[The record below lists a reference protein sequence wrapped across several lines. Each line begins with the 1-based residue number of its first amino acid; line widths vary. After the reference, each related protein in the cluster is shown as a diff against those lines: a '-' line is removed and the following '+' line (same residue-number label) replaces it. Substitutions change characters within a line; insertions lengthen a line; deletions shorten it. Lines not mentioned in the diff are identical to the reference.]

1 MGKNESC
8 PLILKEIRRIL
19 PEFRYIFKP
28 NCVKLDAARCCV
40 SAAAGW

>member
-1 MGKNESC
+1 MGKNQSC
-8 PLILKEIRRIL
+8 PFIVKEIRRK
-19 PEFRYIFKP
+19 FRYFLKP